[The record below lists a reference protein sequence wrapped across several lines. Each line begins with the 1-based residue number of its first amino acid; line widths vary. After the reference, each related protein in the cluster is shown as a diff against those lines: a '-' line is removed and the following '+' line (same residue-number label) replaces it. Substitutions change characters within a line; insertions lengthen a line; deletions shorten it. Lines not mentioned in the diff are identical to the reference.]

1 MSLIADVVLV
11 VHVLFVAFVVG
22 GLGFIWIGAWRGWRA
37 ARSLRF
43 RILHLAAIL
52 FVTAETLVGVACP
65 LTVWEDALRGE
76 DSGAG
81 LIARWLRRLL
91 YYDFPPLVFVLAYVG
106 FALVVLATFLLLPP
120 RKHSD
125 RQ

>member
-1 MSLIADVVLV
+1 
-11 VHVLFVAFVVG
+11 
-22 GLGFIWIGAWRGWRA
+22 
-37 ARSLRF
+37 
-43 RILHLAAIL
+43 
-52 FVTAETLVGVACP
+52 VTAETLVGIACP

-76 DSGAG
+76 HSDAG
-81 LIARWLRRLL
+81 FIARWLRRLL